1 MTVPD
6 GGAPRSACSPG
17 RSVSLI
23 LFDLDGTLVDSG
35 PGIRA
40 SVRHAAAAV
49 GIPEPTSEQLRTL
62 IGPPFPAAFRDVLG
76 VDVPTGDAMMAAYRE
91 VYGAGG
97 MFDVTVY
104 EGILEALDE
113 LVARGDVLAVTTS
126 KPAVYARRVVEHLGL
141 TAVFA
146 GGVHGAALDGS
157 VAGKAAVVGLALT
170 AHDGGPVAGLVG
182 DRHHDV
188 EGARHHGLACV
199 GVSWGFGGRAELEAA
214 GAAAVIDKPAELP
227 AALDALG

>member
-1 MTVPD
+1 
-6 GGAPRSACSPG
+6 
-17 RSVSLI
+17 VSLI

-49 GIPEPTSEQLRTL
+49 GIPEPTPEQLRLL

-76 VDVPTGDAMMAAYRE
+76 ADVPTGEAMMTAYRQ

-97 MFDVTVY
+97 MFDVTLY
-104 EGILEALDE
+104 EGIAEALDE
-113 LVARGDVLAVTTS
+113 LVGRGDVLAVTTS
-126 KPAVYARRVVEHLGL
+126 KPAVYAREIVGHLGL
-141 TAVFA
+141 TGSFA
-146 GGVHGAALDGS
+146 GGVHGAAVDGS
-157 VAGKAAVVGLALT
+157 VEGKAAVVGLAL
-170 AHDGGPVAGLVG
+170 AQHGGGPVAGLVG

-188 EGARHHGLACV
+188 EGARHHNLPCL
-199 GVSWGFGGRAELEAA
+199 GVSWGFGGRTELEAA
-214 GAAAVIDKPAELP
+214 GAAAVVDKPAELP

>member
-1 MTVPD
+1 MSASGGRAPLSARSPD
-6 GGAPRSACSPG
+6 
-17 RSVSLI
+17 RSVSLV

-49 GIPEPTSEQLRTL
+49 GVPEPTPEQLRAL

-76 VDVPTGDAMMAAYRE
+76 LDVATAEAMMTAYRR

-104 EGILEALDE
+104 TGITEALDA

-126 KPAVYARRVVEHLGL
+126 KPAVYAREIVEHLGL
-141 TAVFA
+141 TATFA

-170 AHDGGPVAGLVG
+170 GHRGGRVAGLVG

-188 EGARHHGLACV
+188 EGARHHGLPCL
-199 GVSWGFGGRAELEAA
+199 GVAWGFGTRAELEAA
-214 GAAAVIDKPAELP
+214 GAAAVVDRPAEL
-227 AALDALG
+227 AVALDALG

>member
-1 MTVPD
+1 M
-6 GGAPRSACSPG
+6 
-17 RSVSLI
+17 SLV

-40 SVRHAAAAV
+40 SIRHAAASV
-49 GIPEPTSEQLRTL
+49 GLPEPTPEQLRTL

-76 VDVPTGDAMMAAYRE
+76 VDVATGDAMMTAYRT

-104 EGILEALDE
+104 EGIDEALDE
-113 LVARGDVLAVTTS
+113 LAARGDVLAVTTS
-126 KPAVYARRVVEHLGL
+126 KPVVYAREIVEHLGL
-141 TAVFA
+141 TAAFA

-157 VAGKAAVVGLALT
+157 IEGKAAVVGLALT
-170 AHDGGPVAGLVG
+170 QRGDGPVAGLVG

-188 EGARHHGLACV
+188 EGARHHGLACL

-214 GAAAVIDKPAELP
+214 GAAAVVDKPAELP
-227 AALDALG
+227 AALDDLT